1 MCGRKTALFLV
12 FLSIF
17 LLTNVGIK
25 FVSCSSNSD
34 HSSEHLIDVPFH
46 YQDIEYYCGPA
57 ALQMVFDY
65 YGEAIN
71 QSEIADVARTI
82 GEPVYST
89 FTDELRRAAHFS
101 NVSTSMG
108 VEIPEENI
116 TGYTLRKLGYAAFE
130 AHDMNLTQLKSF
142 IEQDKP
148 LILLMWYSSYHV
160 SIHYRVATGYNET
173 HVFLHDPWNK
183 LSWGGTYGGP
193 NIAFNNTQFL
203 DLWSY
208 YGYWT
213 LYVSPWTINISAP
226 EFIKLDSPFQINTT
240 ITYPQ
245 SLPNTLSGYS
255 ASSCNATITLPAN
268 LSLAPDETQRKTVA
282 TGFLEAGSNA
292 TISWMLTA
300 NSSITNT
307 VIVEVEGMISGSV
320 WAHVNYSAYDYYDRI
335 GVAINITI
343 ELKEDSNSPL
353 IGTPSRVPEGDVSP
367 DQEAKVLVNVTDVE
381 SGVENVTLF
390 YNLNDSV
397 LWTPLS
403 MDFNSTSS
411 FYEATIP
418 KQPAGTWVKY
428 EIIAYDKV
436 GNFEEQNNNNDYF
449 IYKVVP
455 EFTSITI
462 ILFLVILS
470 MIAAALS
477 RILSKTKLTD

>member
-1 MCGRKTALFLV
+1 
-12 FLSIF
+12 
-17 LLTNVGIK
+17 
-25 FVSCSSNSD
+25 
-34 HSSEHLIDVPFH
+34 
-46 YQDIEYYCGPA
+46 
-57 ALQMVFDY
+57 
-65 YGEAIN
+65 
-71 QSEIADVARTI
+71 
-82 GEPVYST
+82 
-89 FTDELRRAAHFS
+89 
-101 NVSTSMG
+101 
-108 VEIPEENI
+108 
-116 TGYTLRKLGYAAFE
+116 
-130 AHDMNLTQLKSF
+130 
-142 IEQDKP
+142 
-148 LILLMWYSSYHV
+148 
-160 SIHYRVATGYNET
+160 
-173 HVFLHDPWNK
+173 
-183 LSWGGTYGGP
+183 
-193 NIAFNNTQFL
+193 
-203 DLWSY
+203 
-208 YGYWT
+208 
-213 LYVSPWTINISAP
+213 
-226 EFIKLDSPFQINTT
+226 
-240 ITYPQ
+240 
-245 SLPNTLSGYS
+245 
-255 ASSCNATITLPAN
+255 
-268 LSLAPDETQRKTVA
+268 
-282 TGFLEAGSNA
+282 LEAGSNA